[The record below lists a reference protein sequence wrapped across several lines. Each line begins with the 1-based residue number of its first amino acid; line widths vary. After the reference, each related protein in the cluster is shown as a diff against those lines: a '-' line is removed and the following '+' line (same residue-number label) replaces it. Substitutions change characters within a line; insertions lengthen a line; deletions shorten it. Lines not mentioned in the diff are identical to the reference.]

1 MILLVHPLSLV
12 VTHHPSSLL
21 SWWRLFCPSSTNWF
35 LWSSLMSL
43 VSHLSNW
50 LLRNI
55 LCPPSSNWLWQ
66 NIPLAPHLSRT
77 RQGRRC
83 RSIGSNGDRRRVCIL
98 AVALQ
103 FSAMHSARRASIF
116 VIDDKMSAVGSSCV
130 VRHDVPLERT
140 HDVGGKFCK
149 CVFWWQLL
157 NGNYAL
163 CIINAKR
170 MHKHN
175 WFTSAFL
182 ARSLFVQRLFC
193 TFFGE
198 RFFSLLYSKT
208 RPGRRIARILPG

>member
-1 MILLVHPLSLV
+1 MACLIKYTLRFVAHFSHPLFLVLIVIAIISCSVDCCKSPWLSLFVSHNMILLVHPLSLV

-83 RSIGSNGDRRRVCIL
+83 RSIGSYGDRRRVCIL

-140 HDVGGKFCK
+140 NDVGGKFCK
-149 CVFWWQLL
+149 WV
-157 NGNYAL
+157 
-163 CIINAKR
+163 
-170 MHKHN
+170 
-175 WFTSAFL
+175 
-182 ARSLFVQRLFC
+182 
-193 TFFGE
+193 
-198 RFFSLLYSKT
+198 
-208 RPGRRIARILPG
+208 